1 MAERKRMPDT
11 RYSITQKLHI
21 RYSSEEEQLEWLV
34 EKLRDKLRRINKLAL
49 QDIHQSNLEVL
60 KAVAAVIDESETP
73 PPRLQDVKIYMQ
85 VGLYPDTGK
94 PGEIFLK
101 ADKMGTTISG
111 LLDALSMSISVALQA
126 GVPLEW
132 FVEKMK
138 NLQFSPAGPTN
149 IPGIKKATSIVDCL
163 ARWLEIKFLPPKE
176 TNPLPGNLDSGSE
189 KPYSG
194 KSSP

>member
-1 MAERKRMPDT
+1 MTERNRMPDT
-11 RYSITQKLHI
+11 RDSITQTLRI
-21 RYSSEEEQLEWLV
+21 RYADEEGQLEWLI
-34 EKLRDKLRRINKLAL
+34 ERLRDKLRRIDKMVMSDPHRGKLKLAK
-49 QDIHQSNLEVL
+49 DIS
-60 KAVAAVIDESETP
+60 AVIGEPENP
-73 PPRLQDVKIYMQ
+73 PPSLQDVKIYMQ

-101 ADKMGTTISG
+101 ASKMGSTISG

-138 NLQFSPAGPTN
+138 NLQFSPAGSTN
-149 IPGIKKATSIVDCL
+149 IPGIRKATSIVDGL

-176 TNPLPGNLDSGSE
+176 TTP
-189 KPYSG
+189 
-194 KSSP
+194 